1 MTKFT
6 LRGEYISPDELQA
19 SEINSIL
26 STKVTHEF
34 VAETLDEV
42 LPQIQDFLR
51 GLGYQ
56 PEGNLE
62 FVEDFTAEESDKTI
76 HYTLSGE
83 VPGGWK
89 PGLGPADYIP
99 DWDRYMNPPVHAK
112 DIKKTGPL
120 KWYHY
125 SDSGSTPLT
134 TTKGNSE

>member
-1 MTKFT
+1 MAVKFT
-6 LRGEYISPDELQA
+6 LTGEHLPYGELQSA
-19 SEINSIL
+19 ETNNLVQSKI
-26 STKVTHEF
+26 THEF

-42 LPQIQDFLR
+42 LPQIKAFLL
-51 GLGYQ
+51 GLQYN
-56 PEGNLE
+56 PEGDLE
-62 FVEDFTAEESDKTI
+62 FVDNFSEESDKTN
-76 HYTLSGE
+76 YYSLSGE

-125 SDSGSTPLT
+125 SDGGSTPLT